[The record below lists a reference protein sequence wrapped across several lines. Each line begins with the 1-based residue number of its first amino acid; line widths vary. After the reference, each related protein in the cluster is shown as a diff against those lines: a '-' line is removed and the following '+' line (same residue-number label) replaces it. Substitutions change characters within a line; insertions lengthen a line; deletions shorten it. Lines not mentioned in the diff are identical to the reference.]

1 MPAAAV
7 IPAPVANIKV
17 AAVKKLVVGCLV
29 WCTWSLP
36 ALRVRCVR
44 TGRASTICI
53 LCVFRKERA
62 TGYPLL

>member
-29 WCTWSLP
+29 SCTWSLP
-36 ALRVRCVR
+36 ALRVRRVR
-44 TGRASTICI
+44 TGRARTIRC
-53 LCVFRKERA
+53 LAVA
-62 TGYPLL
+62 LHGVAA